1 MKLVISGDVSV
12 NPEPEKCGKGGKTI
26 AKSSLIDKWL
36 MQKNISHEMLYGVD
50 RLKILQ
56 RSKVI

>member
-26 AKSSLIDKWL
+26 AKI
-36 MQKNISHEMLYGVD
+36 IAH
-50 RLKILQ
+50 
-56 RSKVI
+56 